1 MKAINVLLALLVSL
15 LIALGV
21 FEGGLR
27 LIGMGPPK
35 TINDFDAQLGWS
47 KRPGAVLNRSTKEY
61 DVTLEI
67 NELGLREDPMSS
79 PAKPEG
85 TFRVL
90 CLGDSFTLGYTVERR
105 DLFVEQ
111 LEMKWQAEGRQVDV
125 LNAGTEG
132 YSTDQEVVWLL
143 ENGDAF
149 EPDLV
154 LLFPY
159 DNDLYWNGQKDYFGK
174 VKPRFDAS
182 GRLDHQGPFPAP
194 AEKGF
199 VESLAIGRLGQ
210 LFGGASDGGH
220 TFQPVGGTRPLLSE
234 FSSVLLPPTGFL
246 TDAVLR
252 TEGALIALKQK
263 CDELGAR
270 LVVAPIPS
278 HAALEPA
285 YAETFAT
292 QRLGLESLD
301 SFHPDGPV
309 LTVLELCKRNDIDA
323 LDARQALKDA
333 IERTGESMH
342 YQVDWHLSPTGN
354 RHFAE
359 FLDAG
364 LAGLGVFPS
373 EHAATTET
381 GLDDV
386 LAGLDQRP
394 VMPGWIRWYVG
405 LWIALTTLYYLT
417 YRDEPAW
424 QPPLKVGAMLGL
436 IFGIVIGGSELLA
449 LAPPR
454 IAQLIL
460 ILFVLG
466 ILGFVVYKLG
476 RRVGTILELLKSFTL
491 RGHWYLMPLVTILL
505 TIGSLLVV
513 AASSPLVAPFIYTLF

>member
-1 MKAINVLLALLVSL
+1 MKAINVLLALLVSVF
-15 LIALGV
+15 IALGV

-27 LIGMGPPK
+27 LIGMGPAK
-35 TINDFDAQLGWS
+35 TINDFDEALGWS

-67 NELGLREDPMSS
+67 NDLGLREDPMTSA
-79 PAKPEG
+79 AKPEG
-85 TFRVL
+85 TYRVL

-111 LEMKWQAEGRQVDV
+111 LEMKWQAEGRSVDV

-149 EPDLV
+149 QPDLV

-174 VKPRFDAS
+174 QKPRFDQA
-182 GRLDHQGPFPAP
+182 GRLDHQGPFTAP

-199 VESLAIGRLGQ
+199 FESLAIGRLAQ
-210 LFGGASDGGH
+210 LFGGAAPQGH
-220 TFQPVGGTRPLLSE
+220 TYRPEGGSRELLSE
-234 FSSVLLPPTGFL
+234 FSSVVLPPTGFL

-285 YAETFAT
+285 FGETFAT
-292 QRLGLESLD
+292 ERLGLESLD
-301 SFHPDGPV
+301 SFHPDGPI
-309 LTVLELCKRNDIDA
+309 LTMLELCSRNDIEA

-333 IERTGESMH
+333 IESTGESMH
-342 YQVDWHLSPTGN
+342 YAVDWHLSPTGN

-359 FLDAG
+359 FLDAS
-364 LAGLGVFPS
+364 LVSAGVFPAEQAVTS
-373 EHAATTET
+373 ETDFDA
-381 GLDDV
+381 V
-386 LAGLDQRP
+386 LAQLDQRP
-394 VMPGWIRWYVG
+394 TMPGWIRWYVG

-417 YRDEPAW
+417 YKDEPVW
-424 QPPLKVGAMLGL
+424 QPPLKVGAMLGM
-436 IFGIVIGGSELLA
+436 IFTIVIGGTKLLA
-449 LAPPR
+449 LVPPQM
-454 IAQLIL
+454 AQGIL
-460 ILFVLG
+460 IVFVFG
-466 ILGFVVYKLG
+466 ILGFVIYKLG
-476 RRVGTILELLKSFTL
+476 RRVSTILELLKAFTL